1 MTVRLFLQINIGD
14 WKEKGYVKPM
24 LSFASSLADDVIGT
38 DVDNQSEQHVVDL
51 VKRLVKQSQQIFL
64 LAYSSDSGQPLNS
77 ILSLVNELF
86 SNKDKI
92 HLAVLSGEHNTLE
105 KLLGTMDEKFIK
117 NDEDELI
124 KKMIKQFAR
133 G

>member
-1 MTVRLFLQINIGD
+1 MRLFLQINIGD
-14 WKEKGYVKPM
+14 WKEKGYIKPM

-51 VKRLVKQSQQIFL
+51 VQKLVKQSQRIFL
-64 LAYSSDSGQPLNS
+64 LAYASDSTQPLNG

-92 HLAVLSGEHNTLE
+92 HLAVLSGEHNTFE
-105 KLLGTMDEKFIK
+105 KLLATMEEKFVK
-117 NDEDELI
+117 NDEEELI
-124 KKMIKQFAR
+124 RKMIKQFAR